1 MEGKKILKLDKYEYG
16 TIANIIVEKRNN
28 MIKANQDTEYI
39 TEILEKVINAPS
51 KKERHFKRER
61 QRCER

>member
-1 MEGKKILKLDKYEYG
+1 MEDKKILKLDKYEYG

-28 MIKANQDTEYI
+28 MLKANQDTEYI

-51 KKERHFKRER
+51 KKEHHFKRER
-61 QRCER
+61 QKCER